1 MSGFAGEMGYMDC
14 IPSFIAR
21 QFNHESELAPIAP
34 RWVRRFSSYT
44 FGDAYMYSV
53 VMLMAMSQTP
63 DLASFGGRNRGGC
76 WGGNGCGGAV
86 AGSCWGGNGCGGG
99 RGGLFSRRGCG
110 GGNGG
115 ACWGG
120 NGCGGGRGGLF
131 SRRNNGCCGAMA
143 NCGCAGYNAGCGC
156 TGYVANNCGCCG
168 AMASSGCWGGQP
180 VMQMQVMPAT
190 TGGTTE
196 KKEVII
202 DSFPVGTR

>member
-1 MSGFAGEMGYMDC
+1 
-14 IPSFIAR
+14 
-21 QFNHESELAPIAP
+21 
-34 RWVRRFSSYT
+34 
-44 FGDAYMYSV
+44 MYSV

-76 WGGNGCGGAV
+76 WGGNGCGGAI

-99 RGGLFSRRGCG
+99 RGGLFGRRGCHG
-110 GGNGG
+110 GSG

-131 SRRNNGCCGAMA
+131 GRRNNGCCGAMA

-156 TGYVANNCGCCG
+156 TGWVANNCGCCG

-180 VMQMQVMPAT
+180 VMQMQAMPAT
-190 TGGTTE
+190 SGGTTE
-196 KKEVII
+196 KKEIVI
-202 DSFPVGTR
+202 DSFPVGAR